1 MADEEREKNSGEG
14 PFLLGKSYAEVG
26 PELGRLYEAR
36 HGWTGRA
43 ALTLLPGAGVDW
55 RPEGAWELRVYCRP
69 ATSSMSLAVVR
80 APGSAQVSEL
90 TNVFVQMTAALTRVE
105 GSPKVQ
111 AHIARGTVRPWGRW
125 AACAA
130 AGAAVLTLG
139 VWLHGVGGSGRS
151 ELASRD
157 EAGKRPSQL
166 DAPGLANTGAL
177 KAASIAYPLPYEP
190 FRNQA
195 KAPCRADLDE
205 IEINGG
211 CWVTL
216 ERRPPCTA
224 IQAEYQGKCYFPVSK
239 DRGRPPQSAKP

>member
-1 MADEEREKNSGEG
+1 MADEERGKDSGEG
-14 PFLLGKSYAEVG
+14 PFLLGKSYEEVG

-69 ATSSMSLAVVR
+69 GTSSMSLTVVR
-80 APGSAQVSEL
+80 SPDSAQVSEL

-105 GSPKVQ
+105 DNPKVQ
-111 AHIARGTVRPWGRW
+111 AHIARGAVRPWGRW
-125 AACAA
+125 AACVA
-130 AGAAVLTLG
+130 AGAAVLALG
-139 VWLHGVGGSGRS
+139 VWIQEVGASMQS
-151 ELASRD
+151 ELTSWD

-166 DAPGLANTGAL
+166 NAPILANTGEPSTT
-177 KAASIAYPLPYEP
+177 SIAYPLPYEP

-195 KAPCRADLDE
+195 KAPCRPDLGE
-205 IEINGG
+205 VEINGG

-224 IQAEYQGKCYFPVSK
+224 VQAEYQGKCYMPVSK

>member
-1 MADEEREKNSGEG
+1 MADEERGKERGEG
-14 PFLLGKSYAEVG
+14 PFILGRSYAEVEPG
-26 PELGRLYEAR
+26 LGRLYEAR

-43 ALTLLPGAGVDW
+43 ALTLLPGTGVDW
-55 RPEGAWELRVYCRP
+55 RPEGAWEVRVYCRP
-69 ATSSMSLAVVR
+69 ATSSMSLSVVR

-105 GSPKVQ
+105 DSPEVQ

-125 AACAA
+125 AACVA

-139 VWLHGVGGSGRS
+139 VWLHGVDDSKPPA
-151 ELASRD
+151 LASSD
-157 EAGKRPSQL
+157 MEEKRPSQL
-166 DAPGLANTGAL
+166 DAPGLANTDAL
-177 KAASIAYPLPYEP
+177 KAAPIAYPLPYEP

-195 KAPCRADLDE
+195 KAPCRAELDGVE
-205 IEINGG
+205 LNGG

-239 DRGRPPQSAKP
+239 DRGRPPQSAQP